1 VQKYETNPVQML
13 YRVSL
18 ILRIRIFTPNCTH
31 RMLLYRFPGQAIV
44 SKNGYFK
51 EIQDVVFQGFIIS
64 DFNNKSRFIFTE
76 SEESFTNTQ
85 EQHPPFCISKEAYL
99 VQAAQIVSLLQE
111 SSMEK
116 LVYSRVKSA
125 SISISGSELFN
136 RLEASYP
143 NAFVYYFQDPMLG
156 EWIGA
161 TPEVLIKGANNS
173 FESMSLAGTKK
184 ADDKSPWG
192 EKEREEQDFV
202 SQFLR
207 ETFIKHGVTELS
219 HDGPKTVLAGPLAH
233 LRTDF
238 QWTST
243 VQQAWE
249 IAKDLHPTPA
259 VSGTPRQ
266 DALDWIQ
273 NKEKHG
279 RQFYA
284 GIIGAMDEQSMN
296 LYVNLRCAQIQDNQI
311 YLYVG
316 GGFTADSD
324 PEKEWEETENKS
336 KTLLDL
342 L

>member
-1 VQKYETNPVQML
+1 ML
-13 YRVSL
+13 
-18 ILRIRIFTPNCTH
+18 H
-31 RMLLYRFPGQAIV
+31 YRFPGQAIV

-51 EIQDVVFQGFIIS
+51 EVQSIISQGFIVT
-64 DFNNKSRFIFTE
+64 DFNNKSKYIFVESNDTE
-76 SEESFTNTQ
+76 GLTREF
-85 EQHPPFCISKEAYL
+85 HAPYIISKEDYL
-99 VQAAQIVSLLQE
+99 HQATEIVSLLGT
-111 SSMEK
+111 SAMEK
-116 LVYSRVKSA
+116 LVYSRIKA
-125 SISISGSELFN
+125 ENLTIPGTLLFE
-136 RLEASYP
+136 RLEKAYP
-143 NAFVYYFQDPMLG
+143 KAFVYYFKDPILG

-161 TPEVLIKGANNS
+161 TPEILMKGTNQR

-184 ADDKSPWG
+184 ADDQSPWG

-207 ETFIKHGVTELS
+207 ETLLNHGVTELS

-243 VQQAWE
+243 FQQAWE

-259 VSGTPRQ
+259 VSGTPRK

-273 NKEKHG
+273 DKEKHG

-284 GIIGAMDEQSMN
+284 GIIGSMDEHRMD
-296 LYVNLRCAQIQDNQI
+296 LFVNLRCAQIIGKHI

-316 GGFTADSD
+316 GGFTADSI

-336 KTLLDL
+336 RTLLNL

>member
-1 VQKYETNPVQML
+1 M
-13 YRVSL
+13 
-18 ILRIRIFTPNCTH
+18 LRIRIFVLNCSI
-31 RMLLYRFPGQAIV
+31 RMLLYRFPGQAIF
-44 SKNGYFK
+44 SKKGFFK
-51 EIQDVVFQGFIIS
+51 EVQSDVLHGFIIS
-64 DFNNKSRFIFTE
+64 DFNNKSRYIFTE
-76 SEESFTNTQ
+76 SEDSLPNPQ
-85 EQHPPFCISKEAYL
+85 EQQTPFVITKDAYL
-99 VQAAQIVSLLQE
+99 VQATKIVSLLRE

-116 LVYSRVKSA
+116 LVFSRVKSA
-125 SISISGSELFN
+125 SLSISGNELFH

-143 NAFVYYFQDPMLG
+143 NAFVYYFNDPILG

-161 TPEVLIKGANNS
+161 TPEILMKRANQR

-184 ADDKSPWG
+184 AEDESPWG
-192 EKEREEQDFV
+192 TKEIEEQDFV

-207 ETFIKHGVTELS
+207 ETLIKHGVFELS

-243 VQQAWE
+243 LHQAWE

-259 VSGTPRQ
+259 VSGTPRK
-266 DALDWIQ
+266 DALDWIRSE
-273 NKEKHG
+273 EKHE

-284 GIIGAMDEQSMN
+284 GIIGSMDEHSMN
-296 LYVNLRCAQIQDNQI
+296 LYVNLRCAQIIGSDI

-316 GGFTADSD
+316 GGFTADST

-336 KTLLDL
+336 KTLLNL

>member
-1 VQKYETNPVQML
+1 ML
-13 YRVSL
+13 
-18 ILRIRIFTPNCTH
+18 H
-31 RMLLYRFPGQAIV
+31 YRFPGQAIV

-51 EIQDVVFQGFIIS
+51 EVQSIISQGFIVT
-64 DFNNKSRFIFTE
+64 DFNNKSKYIFVESNDTE
-76 SEESFTNTQ
+76 GLTREF
-85 EQHPPFCISKEAYL
+85 HAPYIISKEDYL
-99 VQAAQIVSLLQE
+99 HQATEIVSLLGT
-111 SSMEK
+111 SAMEK
-116 LVYSRVKSA
+116 LVYSRIKA
-125 SISISGSELFN
+125 ENLTIPGTLLFE
-136 RLEASYP
+136 RLEKAYP
-143 NAFVYYFQDPMLG
+143 KVFVYYFKDPILG

-161 TPEVLIKGANNS
+161 TPEILMKGTNQR

-184 ADDKSPWG
+184 ADDQSPWG

-207 ETFIKHGVTELS
+207 ETLLNHGVTELS

-243 VQQAWE
+243 LQQAWE

-259 VSGTPRQ
+259 VSGTPRK

-273 NKEKHG
+273 DKEKHG

-284 GIIGAMDEQSMN
+284 GIIGSMDEHRMD
-296 LYVNLRCAQIQDNQI
+296 LFVNLRCAQIIGKHI

-316 GGFTADSD
+316 GGFTAD
-324 PEKEWEETENKS
+324 
-336 KTLLDL
+336 
-342 L
+342 

>member
-1 VQKYETNPVQML
+1 MQKYETIPVH
-13 YRVSL
+13 
-18 ILRIRIFTPNCTH
+18 LRATESQKTRMRIFALNSTI
-31 RMLLYRFPGQAIV
+31 RMLHYRFPGQAIV

-51 EIQDVVFQGFIIS
+51 EVQSIISQGFIVT
-64 DFNNKSRFIFTE
+64 DFNNKSKYIFVESNDTE
-76 SEESFTNTQ
+76 GLTREF
-85 EQHPPFCISKEAYL
+85 HAPYIISKEDYL
-99 VQAAQIVSLLQE
+99 HQATEIVSLLGT
-111 SSMEK
+111 SAMEK
-116 LVYSRVKSA
+116 LVYSRIKA
-125 SISISGSELFN
+125 ENLTIPGTLLFE
-136 RLEASYP
+136 RLEKAYP
-143 NAFVYYFQDPMLG
+143 KVFVYYFKDPILG

-161 TPEVLIKGANNS
+161 TPEILMKGTNQR

-184 ADDKSPWG
+184 ADDQSPWG

-207 ETFIKHGVTELS
+207 ETLLNHGVTELS

-243 VQQAWE
+243 LQQAWE

-259 VSGTPRQ
+259 VSGTPRK

-273 NKEKHG
+273 DKEKHG

-284 GIIGAMDEQSMN
+284 GIIGSMDEHRMD
-296 LYVNLRCAQIQDNQI
+296 LFVNLRCAQIIGKHI

-316 GGFTADSD
+316 GGFTADSI

-336 KTLLDL
+336 RTLLNL

>member
-1 VQKYETNPVQML
+1 ML
-13 YRVSL
+13 
-18 ILRIRIFTPNCTH
+18 H
-31 RMLLYRFPGQAIV
+31 YRFPGQVIV

-51 EIQDVVFQGFIIS
+51 EVQSFISQGFIIT
-64 DFNNKSRFIFTE
+64 DFNNISKYIF
-76 SEESFTNTQ
+76 EESNDNDGLSREF
-85 EQHPPFCISKEAYL
+85 HPPFIISKKDYL
-99 VQAAQIVSLLQE
+99 QQSAEIVSLLSS

-116 LVYSRVKSA
+116 LVYSRIKPEKLT
-125 SISISGSELFN
+125 IPGKLLFE
-136 RLEASYP
+136 RLVDTYP
-143 NAFVYYFQDPMLG
+143 NAFVYYFKDSILG

-161 TPEVLIKGANNS
+161 TPETLIKGTNQR

-184 ADDKSPWG
+184 SDDQSPWG
-192 EKEREEQDFV
+192 DKEREEQDFV

-207 ETFIKHGVTELS
+207 ETLIKHGVTELS

-243 VQQAWE
+243 LQQAWE

-259 VSGTPRQ
+259 VSGTPRK

-273 NKEKHG
+273 GKEKHG

-284 GIIGAMDEQSMN
+284 GIIGSMDEHRMD
-296 LYVNLRCAQIQDNQI
+296 LFVNLRCAQIIDEHI

-316 GGFTADSD
+316 GGFTADSI

-336 KTLLDL
+336 RTLLNL